1 MPQYL
6 NNKDSKMRYVFLIS
20 LLLSSV
26 AYADGYSSPY
36 GEWRGQTEYQ
46 AFIRTAS
53 DPASHIVTNLTINVD
68 PQGKVVGT
76 STENGCRM
84 LGLASPG
91 ITPTIVTLKVTL
103 TGCAYSGYN
112 RSYSGSLSV
121 FSKEGYSKFS
131 LQALDVSSGKAGI
144 QQHSNHAAMS
154 ISLALPH
161 CSNPPLNPTDMMAVE
176 LAPCHPPIQAD
187 QPKTHVFTET
197 QCPLA
202 ILFPK
207 QTGQHFNSSP

>member
-53 DPASHIVTNLTINVD
+53 DPASHIVTNLTINLD

-103 TGCAYSGYN
+103 TGCAYSDYN

-131 LQALDVSSGKAGI
+131 LQALDVSSGKAGTYNI
-144 QQHSNHAAMS
+144 TATMRR
-154 ISLALPH
+154 
-161 CSNPPLNPTDMMAVE
+161 
-176 LAPCHPPIQAD
+176 
-187 QPKTHVFTET
+187 
-197 QCPLA
+197 
-202 ILFPK
+202 
-207 QTGQHFNSSP
+207 